1 MWYSNVVALFTA
13 GAILATV
20 PIVHATEE
28 TPACPNGVCPGL
40 GQAFY
45 LPGTNLLDAKSNS
58 SGRAVFK
65 DVRLGV
71 CATQVD
77 RKSSFRSFQT
87 YDSASKLTEAL
98 NAGINAEAGFPVK
111 QVNVGTTV
119 EATTGRTSVQTEA
132 FNAVALNIEF
142 VNQVIDFNQ
151 TSACLSPDN
160 LDPSFQSAFEAL
172 ALPNA
177 EQAGENFTWAA
188 YMLFLK
194 NWGSHF
200 QSQQWLGS
208 RVQQWVSSK
217 TGTIETT
224 DTLKAKACFDL
235 EGFTGGWS
243 ASPCATIDSSKR
255 YEASTKE
262 TNDRRYIVG
271 GTTATRTALLQN
283 FNEANLNQFIATAA
297 QGDEPI
303 GFSHIPLWSVLQEVY
318 RTPCGQ
324 AGKGSIACQNLQR
337 AVTLQAAYE
346 GFGAYACGKRL
357 DGRNAVIQTMRAQGP
372 DGLGIYYFACHQ
384 SKTGCRENSDC
395 KVYPGE
401 FGFQCYCEGPSCID
415 ASSIPGTALQRNF
428 VRGKTEYDYWN
439 SDKGVNASCE
449 DKILSCNC
457 DEGWAG
463 GQLARDI
470 WDQALPVQ
478 GSIART
484 AGTPSLGTVGLAQ
497 ADNGNANSVPDP
509 SFYTLQVDVGTQE
522 ILTKTEARRAEKAK
536 QRAEAQGNAIHN
548 RIISTPAGIDC
559 PGECVASFPKGT
571 PVTLSYVENLD
582 HQFVEWT
589 GTACYKRSNNQ
600 ATKGKTCLIE
610 HMDEAK
616 RVGAIFRI
624 APK

>member
-98 NAGINAEAGFPVK
+98 NASINAEAGFPVK

-283 FNEANLNQFIATAA
+283 FNEANLNQFIATAS

-395 KVYPGE
+395 KVHPGE
-401 FGFQCYCEGPSCID
+401 LGFQCYCEGPSCID
-415 ASSIPGTALQRNF
+415 SNAIAGTSQRRNF
-428 VRGKTEYDYWN
+428 VRGKTEYAYWD

-449 DKILSCNC
+449 DEILSCNC

-470 WDQALPVQ
+470 WDQAMT
-478 GSIART
+478 GSGAMT
-484 AGTPSLGTVGLAQ
+484 TPSHAAAVASTANTNEPATAMP
-497 ADNGNANSVPDP
+497 ADPT
-509 SFYTLQVDVGTQE
+509 FYTVHVDIGTQE
-522 ILTKTEARRAEKAK
+522 ILTAAEARRAEKAA
-536 QRAEAQGNAIHN
+536 QRAESLGDTKHN
-548 RIISTPAGIDC
+548 RIWSEPSGIDC
-559 PGECVASFPKGT
+559 PGVCDAAFPKGAK
-571 PVTLSYVENLD
+571 VTLRFEENLD

-589 GTACYKRSNNQ
+589 GSACNKRSN
-600 ATKGKTCLIE
+600 AERTRGKTCLIE
-610 HMDEAK
+610 NMDEEK
-616 RVGAIFRI
+616 RVGAVFKV
-624 APK
+624 APR